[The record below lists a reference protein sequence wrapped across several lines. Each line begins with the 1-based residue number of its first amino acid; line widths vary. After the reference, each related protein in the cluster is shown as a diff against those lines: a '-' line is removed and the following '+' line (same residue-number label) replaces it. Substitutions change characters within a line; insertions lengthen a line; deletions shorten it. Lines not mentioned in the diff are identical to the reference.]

1 MQRYVFILFLPI
13 LPVRDVLQLTG
24 VAPATDDAV
33 GGAGGLMTR
42 TVDGGDELLSAADYI
57 HIHPK
62 ICRILRRKKEMRFE
76 YYLNIDGSRT
86 LA

>member
-1 MQRYVFILFLPI
+1 
-13 LPVRDVLQLTG
+13 
-24 VAPATDDAV
+24 
-33 GGAGGLMTR
+33 MTR